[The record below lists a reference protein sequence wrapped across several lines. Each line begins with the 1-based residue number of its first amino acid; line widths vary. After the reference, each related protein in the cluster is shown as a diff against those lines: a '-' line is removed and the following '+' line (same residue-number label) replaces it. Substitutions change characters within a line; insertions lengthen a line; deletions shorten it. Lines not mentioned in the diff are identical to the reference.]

1 VKKSS
6 RSPPKDS
13 LNAID
18 EEDDDG
24 QTVYSIRTEAPTGG
38 PVQKPVQSHAS
49 SKVRIHETPTE
60 VNEYESE
67 EPHEMDSELEM
78 RKMHANLI
86 ADARK
91 KFPTRESLEDAIRQ
105 RQQQVEAAVNS
116 GFSVDKQTLA
126 RAALAD
132 DEVRKLLPLR
142 LILPSIHDLSEM
154 VGVLQVHKENAL
166 RNSNLKKAMRLQ
178 GEIDDL
184 ESQLDL
190 EKKYVLKRKIE
201 MATAASKCISC
212 GEPFTPETKMI
223 GILKTKEYKC
233 PNCRGQG
240 LIASLIGGS
249 PKAANIE
256 KKEEEPAEK
265 GEQKEG
271 TDPTTESAEV
281 KPEEEKKG
289 RDNC

>member
-1 VKKSS
+1 
-6 RSPPKDS
+6 
-13 LNAID
+13 
-18 EEDDDG
+18 
-24 QTVYSIRTEAPTGG
+24 
-38 PVQKPVQSHAS
+38 
-49 SKVRIHETPTE
+49 
-60 VNEYESE
+60 
-67 EPHEMDSELEM
+67 
-78 RKMHANLI
+78 
-86 ADARK
+86 
-91 KFPTRESLEDAIRQ
+91 LEDAIRE

-190 EKKYVLKRKIE
+190 EKKYVLKRKLD
-201 MATAASKCISC
+201 MAAASSKCISC
-212 GEPFTPETKMI
+212 GEPFTPETKMV

-249 PKAANIE
+249 PKAAHTMVE
-256 KKEEEPAEK
+256 KKEE
-265 GEQKEG
+265 
-271 TDPTTESAEV
+271 SAEN
-281 KPEEEKKG
+281 KPEEEKKEETTTEAVSSTEETSTSP
-289 RDNC
+289 